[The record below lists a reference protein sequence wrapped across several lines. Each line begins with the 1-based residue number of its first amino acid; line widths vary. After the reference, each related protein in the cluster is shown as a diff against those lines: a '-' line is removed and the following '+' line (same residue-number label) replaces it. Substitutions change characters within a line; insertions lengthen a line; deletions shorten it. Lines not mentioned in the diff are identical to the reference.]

1 MPAAY
6 IFMLLSMIA
15 LNVFLLGIG
24 IYYAYMYYIHIYKSE
39 ERILRITNIEIHR
52 GRNGSK
58 YYYIIGELVDMP
70 GEQLKSLETYSLRA
84 QYHYEGDVIPV
95 RYAGTKRFTVDPKR
109 LLRDAVMMI
118 IAAAIMIFLQAGLHR

>member
-15 LNVFLLGIG
+15 LNVFLLGMG

-39 ERILRITNIEIHR
+39 ERMLRVTNIEIHR
-52 GRNGSK
+52 NRNGSR
-58 YYYIIGELVDMP
+58 YYYVIGELVDMP
-70 GEQLKSLETYSLRA
+70 GEQLKSLDTYSLRSQQHFA
-84 QYHYEGDVIPV
+84 GDIIPV
-95 RYAGTKRFTVDPKR
+95 RYAGTRRFAVDPKR

-118 IAAAIMIFLQAGLHR
+118 IVAAIMIFLQAGLHR